1 MLIVLLSLV
10 FAPVAHAGDRDDD
23 GINNRDDQCLE
34 EPEVHNGY
42 KDLDGCPDELGTVT
56 VKVLDL
62 NGEPVAG
69 GRVQL
74 GSERGTAD
82 AQGSVTFTDRT
93 PTTVVEIAAG
103 AEGYVTNTLTD
114 WEIPEGAVTEV
125 VVLDWQST
133 PVVIHVVDA
142 DSRKPIAANVR
153 WDGPGHIP
161 TEQTDP
167 TTGQVVFQAR
177 PGTWRLQAQTDHYQ
191 MSQRSI
197 EVVRTDN
204 ADQRFALVPN
214 WMQIESLWVPFEPDT
229 AELSQE
235 QKEAL
240 DALAADLF
248 GFPDTAISIEG
259 HADDADDQLS
269 ADRAAAVRDAL
280 VAAGIAASQLTVQDL
295 KATTPVESPWT
306 PEGRAENRSVRVRW
320 TGEDDETTEIR
331 IPFEPDSTTLP
342 ADLAERIAPVVQAM
356 AEGSFQLEVSGH
368 RDRSEGALSQ
378 QRADAVRDHL
388 LFRDVTE
395 DRLFAMGRR
404 AVDDLDGGVGFRLRS
419 GGETVELPHQIFF
432 EHGTEQVEG
441 VSVQPLREAAALA
454 SSHPVMRVAIRGH
467 AVDEDLSAAGELAS
481 RRAEVVARF
490 FRDNGVDPDRITK
503 RGFPDVGVEDTVAH
517 RMVDFVVLPP
527 PLLSSE
533 RIRYEPGVDAPGNLA
548 EPVLRRVA
556 EAMATHPVRV
566 EISGTGVEADQAPES
581 VLGRLRASKVQDAL
595 IALGVERGRLSTS
608 GSASTTEEGAV
619 TFRVSSVSAAEAVG
633 FHARSSELDADARG
647 KLLALVPSLLLTHMP
662 VQVTGTACGADG
674 RVILADLAEERAA
687 VVAEFLE
694 YAGIEAERLRTRIV
708 VNPTGG
714 PSDRRVVVHLESP

>member
-1 MLIVLLSLV
+1 MLIVSLALL
-10 FAPVAHAGDRDDD
+10 FAPTAHAGDRDDD

-56 VKVLDL
+56 ITVLDL
-62 NGEPVAG
+62 NGAPVPNA
-69 GRVQL
+69 RVQL
-74 GSERGTAD
+74 GSERGTAN
-82 AQGSVTFTDRT
+82 AEGMTIFSDRT
-93 PTTVVEIAAG
+93 PTTIVELAAG
-103 AEGYVTNTLTD
+103 FDGYVTNTLVD

-125 VVLDWQST
+125 MVLDWESA
-133 PVVIHVVDA
+133 PVAIEVVDA
-142 DSRKPIAANVR
+142 DSRKPLAANVR

-161 TEQTDP
+161 TERTDAQN
-167 TTGQVVFQAR
+167 GQVVFQAR

-204 ADQRFALVPN
+204 ETQRFALIPN
-214 WMQIESLWVPFEPDT
+214 WMQIESLWVPFDSGS

-259 HADDADDQLS
+259 HADDAEDHLS
-269 ADRAAAVRDAL
+269 LARATAVRDAL
-280 VAAGIAASQLTVQDL
+280 VAVGVTASQLTVRDL
-295 KATTPVESPWT
+295 QATTPIESPWT
-306 PEGRAENRSVRVRW
+306 QEGRAANRSVRLRW
-320 TGEDDETTEIR
+320 TNANGEAAEAH
-331 IPFEPDSTTLP
+331 IPFAVDSATIPT
-342 ADLAERIAPVVQAM
+342 DIAERLAPVVEAAADGALQI
-356 AEGSFQLEVSGH
+356 EVLGH
-368 RDRSEGALSQ
+368 RDRGEGALSQ

-395 DRLFAMGRR
+395 DRLFAMGRC
-404 AVDDLDGGVGFRLRS
+404 AVEELDGGVGFRLRS

-432 EHGTEQVEG
+432 EHGTDQVEA
-441 VSVQPLREAAALA
+441 VSVRPLREAAALA
-454 SSHPVMRVAIRGH
+454 KSHPVMRVAIRGH
-467 AVDEDLSAAGELAS
+467 ALNEDLSIAGGLAS
-481 RRAEVVARF
+481 SRAEVVARF
-490 FRDNGVDPDRITK
+490 FRDNGIDADRITK
-503 RGFPDVGVEDTVAH
+503 RGFPEVGTEDAVET

-533 RIRYEPGVDAPGNLA
+533 RIRYDAGVDTPSDLA

-556 EAMATHPVRV
+556 EAMAAHPVRV
-566 EISGTGVEADQAPES
+566 EISGTGVQADQAPTS
-581 VLGRLRASKVQDAL
+581 VLGRLRANKVQDAL

-608 GSASTTEEGAV
+608 GSESTAEEGAV

-633 FHARSSELDADARG
+633 FHSQSSELDHDARG
-647 KLLALVPSLLLTHMP
+647 KLLALIPSLLLTHTP
-662 VQVTGTACGADG
+662 VEVTGSASGADG
-674 RVILADLAEERAA
+674 RAILPELAEERAA

-694 YAGIEAERLRTRIV
+694 YAGIEAQRLRTRIV

-714 PSDRRVVVHLESP
+714 PAERRVEVRLD

>member
-1 MLIVLLSLV
+1 MLIVLLALL
-10 FAPVAHAGDRDDD
+10 FAPVAQAGDRDDD

-74 GSERGTAD
+74 GSERGTSD
-82 AQGSVTFTDRT
+82 AQGTAIFTDRT
-93 PTTVVEIAAG
+93 PTTIVDIAAT
-103 AEGYVTNTLTD
+103 AEGYVTNTLVD

-125 VVLDWQST
+125 LVLDWQPT

-142 DSRKPIAANVR
+142 DSREPIAANVR

-161 TEQTDP
+161 TERTDP
-167 TTGQVVFQAR
+167 ETGQVVFEAR
-177 PGTWRLQAQTDHYQ
+177 PGAWRLQAQTDHYQ

-204 ADQRFALVPN
+204 PVQRFSLVPN
-214 WMQIESLWVPFEPDT
+214 WMQIESLWVPFEPST
-229 AELSQE
+229 AELSQA

-248 GFPDTAISIEG
+248 GFPNTAISIEG
-259 HADDADDQLS
+259 HADDAEDRLS
-269 ADRAAAVRDAL
+269 HQRADAVLHAL
-280 VAAGIAASQLTVQDL
+280 VAAGVPTTQLTVRDL
-295 KATTPVESPWT
+295 MATTPVESPWT
-306 PEGRAENRSVRVRW
+306 PEGQAANRSVRLRW
-320 TGEDDETTEIR
+320 IGDDDQATEVR
-331 IPFEPDSTTLP
+331 IPFDSDSATLP
-342 ADLAERIAPVVQAM
+342 SDLAERIDPVVQAN
-356 AEGSFQLEVSGH
+356 AASPLQIEVLGH

-388 LFRDVTE
+388 LYRDVTD

-404 AVDDLDGGVGFRLRS
+404 AVEDLDGGVGFRLRS
-419 GGETVELPHQIFF
+419 GGETAELPHQIFF
-432 EHGTEQVEG
+432 ETGTEQVEG

-454 SSHPVMRVAIRGH
+454 KSHPVMRVAIRGH
-467 AVDEDLSAAGELAS
+467 AVNEDLSVAGELAS

-490 FRDNGVDPDRITK
+490 FRDNGVDANRITK
-503 RGFPDVGVEDTVAH
+503 RGFPEVGVENAVNT

-533 RIRYEPGVDAPGNLA
+533 RIRYDAGVDAPTNLA

-581 VLGRLRASKVQDAL
+581 VMGRLRASKVQDAL

-608 GSASTTEEGAV
+608 GSASTADEGAV

-662 VQVTGTACGADG
+662 VQVTGYASGADG
-674 RVILADLAEERAA
+674 RAILADLAEERAA

-694 YAGIEAERLRTRIV
+694 YAGIEAQRLRTHIMV
-708 VNPTGG
+708 YPTGG
-714 PSDRRVVVHLESP
+714 PADRRVEVRLDSP